1 MLPARASLSSLIGT
15 SFSLIS
21 RNTEHIQHSMSIA
34 ACPSIPALASTVPCH
49 LVSCNTTLHH
59 SPALRTPSPGTVM
72 RHATTTRQLATLANI
87 QYSQQYVWF
96 LSVFVVILLSCGCVT
111 PGVEQCR
118 CWWRGVVVLKWSAAG
133 SCDFSEFGVSFI
145 DSHYPAAPDRWNAA
159 GRRVRKLFNEVSV
172 EHKNQILCYSYQ
184 GVTVRVETWRRKQ
197 FCEKWHE

>member
-1 MLPARASLSSLIGT
+1 MLPARASLSSVIGT

-34 ACPSIPALASTVPCH
+34 AYPSIPALASTVPCH

-59 SPALRTPSPGTVM
+59 PSPGTVM
-72 RHATTTRQLATLANI
+72 RHATTTRQLATLANT
-87 QYSQQYVWF
+87 QYSMYGF
-96 LSVFVVILLSCGCVT
+96 RLGCYI
-111 PGVEQCR
+111 GVLWLCYTW

-172 EHKNQILCYSYQ
+172 AHKNQILCYSYQ
-184 GVTVRVETWRRKQ
+184 GVTVRAETWRRKQ